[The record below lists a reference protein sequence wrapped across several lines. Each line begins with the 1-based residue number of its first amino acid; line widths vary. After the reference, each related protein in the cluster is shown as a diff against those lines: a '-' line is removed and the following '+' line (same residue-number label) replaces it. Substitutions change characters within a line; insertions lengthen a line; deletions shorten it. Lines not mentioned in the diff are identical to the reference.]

1 MTDRSV
7 VERENR
13 ILRKKLERTL
23 RNLRRLEDYREQA
36 QRFHRKLIAEF
47 QANEVRLLESEHRA
61 QQASQAKSEF
71 LATMSHE
78 LRTPLN
84 AIIAYSDLL
93 VDEPVLREEPVLV
106 EDIREIHRAG
116 HHLLGLI
123 EPMLELAKVETGHV
137 DLDCE
142 STNVADILRGLEEM
156 FSPLAQ
162 RKNTTLVVDRCAP
175 SLTIWVD
182 RLRLRQVLINLVGN
196 AVKYTSSGNI
206 ALRIERS
213 GPDRLL
219 FMVEDDG
226 IGISAE
232 DQARIFE
239 SFYRGGTS
247 SDHGGVALGLGLG
260 LSVSAALC
268 RRMEGSIS
276 VESTLGEGS
285 SFMVELPM
293 VCPCSA

>member
-1 MTDRSV
+1 MTERGV
-7 VERENR
+7 LERENR
-13 ILRKKLERTL
+13 ILRKKLERAVK
-23 RNLRRLEDYREQA
+23 NLRRLEDYREQA
-36 QRFHRKLIAEF
+36 QVFHRRLIAEF
-47 QANEVRLLESEHRA
+47 QANEVRLLESEQRA
-61 QQASQAKSEF
+61 QQASRAKSEF

-84 AIIAYSDLL
+84 AVIAYSDLL
-93 VDEPVLREEPVLV
+93 VDEPVLAEESVLV
-106 EDIREIHRAG
+106 EDIQEISRAG

-123 EPMLELAKVETGHV
+123 EPMLELARIETGHAE
-137 DLDCE
+137 LECE
-142 STNVADILRGLEEM
+142 STNVVDILKGVEEV
-156 FSPLAQ
+156 FAPLAQ
-162 RKNTTLVVDRCAP
+162 RKSTTLVVEPCAP

-206 ALRIERS
+206 ALGIERS

-219 FMVEDDG
+219 ITVEDDG
-226 IGISAE
+226 IGISAD

-239 SFYRGGTS
+239 SFYRGGMS
-247 SDHGGVALGLGLG
+247 SDRSGVGLG

-268 RRMEGSIS
+268 QRMEGSIS

-285 SFMVELPM
+285 RFMVELP
-293 VCPCSA
+293 VFCPCSA